1 MQIFNAKPVSEIQKE
16 REIEAKGTDQD
27 KLRYLL
33 EVAESNTNLVN
44 DSIAE
49 TSIVIGEIGAE
60 MANAMAE
67 MTMLIGTLTGGS
79 N

>member
-1 MQIFNAKPVSEIQKE
+1 MQIFNARPVSEIQKE

-49 TSIVIGEIGAE
+49 TSMVIGEIGAE

>member
-49 TSIVIGEIGAE
+49 TSMVIGEIGAE

>member
-1 MQIFNAKPVSEIQKE
+1 MQIFNARPVSEIQKE

-49 TSIVIGEIGAE
+49 TSMVIGEISTE

-67 MTMLIGTLTGGS
+67 ITMLIGTLTGGS

>member
-1 MQIFNAKPVSEIQKE
+1 MQIFNARPVSEIQKE

-49 TSIVIGEIGAE
+49 TSMVIGEISTE

-67 MTMLIGTLTGGS
+67 ITMLIGTLTGG
-79 N
+79 NI

>member
-1 MQIFNAKPVSEIQKE
+1 MQIFNARPVSEIQKE

-49 TSIVIGEIGAE
+49 TSMVIGEIGAE

-67 MTMLIGTLTGGS
+67 ITMIIGTLTGG
-79 N
+79 NI

>member
-49 TSIVIGEIGAE
+49 TSMVIGEIGAE

-67 MTMLIGTLTGGS
+67 ITMLIGTLTGGS
-79 N
+79 K

>member
-49 TSIVIGEIGAE
+49 TSMVIGEIGAE

-79 N
+79 K

>member
-49 TSIVIGEIGAE
+49 TSMVIGEIGAE

-67 MTMLIGTLTGGS
+67 ITMLIGTLTGGS

>member
-1 MQIFNAKPVSEIQKE
+1 MQIFNARPVSEIQKE

-49 TSIVIGEIGAE
+49 TSMVIGEIGAE

-67 MTMLIGTLTGGS
+67 ITMLIGTLTGGS

>member
-1 MQIFNAKPVSEIQKE
+1 MQIFNARPVSEIQKE

-67 MTMLIGTLTGGS
+67 LTMLIGTLTGGS